1 MSVGHYENFPV
12 GSLVLPRRLRRPV
25 HAIYAFART
34 ADDIADE
41 GDLPNEERLRRLDN
55 LRAEL
60 DRLAAG
66 QTPHSEL
73 MQRLEREAVR
83 PFNLPLEPFYHL
95 LSAFSQDVVK
105 TRYQHFGELVDY
117 ARRSA
122 NPIGRLLLHLY
133 GHTDPLSLAQSDGIC
148 TALQLINFWQDV
160 AVDWQKGRVYLP
172 QEDLEKFGV
181 SEAQIAEGRADAAFQ
196 RLMAHQCQRAHKML
210 KAGSPLGKTLHGRI
224 GFELRLI
231 ILGGQSILRK
241 LEENRYNVF
250 THRPVLGA
258 KDWWLMLKR
267 AWLKK

>member
-66 QTPHSEL
+66 QTLHGEL
-73 MQRLEREAVR
+73 MRRLEREAIR

-196 RLMAHQCQRAHKML
+196 RLMAYQCQRAHKML
-210 KAGSPLGKTLHGRI
+210 KAGSPMGKTLH
-224 GFELRLI
+224 
-231 ILGGQSILRK
+231 
-241 LEENRYNVF
+241 
-250 THRPVLGA
+250 
-258 KDWWLMLKR
+258 
-267 AWLKK
+267 

>member
-12 GSLVLPRRLRRPV
+12 GSLALPRRLRRPV

-41 GDLPNEERLRRLDN
+41 GDLPKEERLRQLDG

-60 DRLAAG
+60 EHIGAGEIPHTELMRRLAN
-66 QTPHSEL
+66 
-73 MQRLEREAVR
+73 EAVR
-83 PFNLPLEPFYHL
+83 PFQLPLEPFYDL

-117 ARRSA
+117 SRRSA
-122 NPIGRLLLHLY
+122 NPVGRLLLHLY

-172 QEDLEKFGV
+172 QDDLRKFGV
-181 SEAQIAEGRADAAFQ
+181 SEEQLAAGKVTPAFQ
-196 RLMAHQCQRAHKML
+196 RLMAHQCRRAHKML
-210 KAGSPLGKTLHGRI
+210 KAGSPLGKTLPGRT

-231 ILGGQSILRK
+231 ILGGQTILRK
-241 LEENRYNVF
+241 LEENRYDVF
-250 THRPVLGA
+250 TRRPVLGA

>member
-1 MSVGHYENFPV
+1 
-12 GSLVLPRRLRRPV
+12 
-25 HAIYAFART
+25 
-34 ADDIADE
+34 
-41 GDLPNEERLRRLDN
+41 
-55 LRAEL
+55 
-60 DRLAAG
+60 
-66 QTPHSEL
+66 
-73 MQRLEREAVR
+73 MQRLEREAIR
-83 PFNLPLEPFYHL
+83 PFNLPLEPFYRL

-133 GHTDPLSLAQSDGIC
+133 GHTDQLSLAQSDGIC

-210 KAGSPLGKTLHGRI
+210 KAGSPLGKTLRAKHFAQAG
-224 GFELRLI
+224 GKPLQRLHPPSRTRRER
-231 ILGGQSILRK
+231 LVADAETGLAQEVSGSIQPSQK
-241 LEENRYNVF
+241 A
-250 THRPVLGA
+250 T
-258 KDWWLMLKR
+258 
-267 AWLKK
+267 